1 MKQNNK
7 TIYMTELAFLI
18 AIEIIM
24 KLTGLSSIPVGPLV
38 MTFNMIPIAIGA
50 ILMGPLAGGVLGAVY
65 GFTSF
70 YDAITGASVM
80 TGIFFQLSPIH
91 TFVLCVLTR
100 TLVGVLTGWVFL
112 GLKKIDKTHT
122 ISYFV
127 AGLCAPLFNTAL
139 FMGYIVAVFYQIDF
153 IQEKVAALGAL
164 NPFMY
169 VILSVG
175 MQGLVEAITGLI
187 IGGGVAKGVDAAMHL
202 TNKTKS
208 K

>member
-1 MKQNNK
+1 MKQRQK
-7 TIYMTELAFLI
+7 TLYMTELAFLI

-50 ILMGPLAGGVLGAVY
+50 ILMGPLAGGILGMIY

-80 TGIFFQLSPIH
+80 TGIFFQLSPVH
-91 TFVLCVLTR
+91 TFFLCVVTR
-100 TLVGVLTGWVFL
+100 TLVGVLAGFIFK
-112 GLKKIDKTHT
+112 GLKKIDKTRT

-127 AGLCAPLFNTAL
+127 TGLMTPLLNTAL
-139 FMGYIVAVFYQIDF
+139 FMGYIVVVFYQIDF

-175 MQGLVEAITGLI
+175 IQGLVEAVTGLI
-187 IGGGVAKGVDAAMHL
+187 IGGGVAKGVDAAI
-202 TNKTKS
+202 NRSGRK
-208 K
+208 